1 MPATLRILLVLGLAI
16 LAAAPLQSQRRSDI
30 LTAEEIERSL
40 GDRGGNAFDIVQSL
54 RPRWLKTREVVL
66 TGVPNAPLDEQ
77 GPHVYLD
84 DVDQGDADYLKT
96 IPVELIAEM
105 RWLSANQAASRYGP
119 TSNPGIVVALK
130 R

>member
-16 LAAAPLQSQRRSDI
+16 LAAAPLRSQRRSDI
-30 LTAEEIERSL
+30 LTAEEIERSQ
-40 GDRGGNAFDIVQSL
+40 GRGSTAFDVVQSL
-54 RPRWLKTREVVL
+54 RPRWLKAREVLL
-66 TGVPNAPLDEQ
+66 TPAFDAPVTEQ
-77 GPHVYLD
+77 GPHVYLN
-84 DVDQGDADYLKT
+84 DVDQGDAEYLKT

>member
-16 LAAAPLQSQRRSDI
+16 LAAAPLRSQRRSDL

-40 GDRGGNAFDIVQSL
+40 GRGGTAFDVVQSL
-54 RPRWLKTREVVL
+54 RPRWLRAHEVLL
-66 TGVPNAPLDEQ
+66 TPSPDAPITEQ
-77 GPHVYLD
+77 GPHVYMN
-84 DVDQGDADYLKT
+84 DVDQGDAEYLKT
-96 IPVELIAEM
+96 IPAELIAEM

>member
-16 LAAAPLQSQRRSDI
+16 LAATPLRSQRRSDI
-30 LTAEEIERSL
+30 LTAEEIERSQ
-40 GDRGGNAFDIVQSL
+40 GRGSTAFDVVQSL
-54 RPRWLKTREVVL
+54 RPRWLRASEVLL
-66 TGVPNAPLDEQ
+66 TPSAAPIIEQ
-77 GPHVYLD
+77 GPHVYMN
-84 DVDQGDADYLKT
+84 DVDQGDAEYLKT